1 MNREEFK
8 SRVYGCWMGKNIGGT
23 LGMPMEWERCKNNI
37 TYYTHDLNGEP
48 LPNDDLD
55 IQILWLLALEE
66 RGFYI
71 NSKDLGEYFNEFMI
85 FTHAEYGVAKTNL
98 RSGFQ
103 PPVTGSFNNEF
114 KDSCGSYIRSEIWAC
129 LFPGKPD
136 LAAEYAFQ
144 DAIVDHGD
152 GEGVY
157 AEVFIA
163 AMESAAFYLDDIRE
177 LIEIGLSYIPSDC
190 KLSEGIRKA
199 VETYEAGMNED
210 ETREYIMQNYIG
222 HLECHYISEEDEQ
235 KGYQNG
241 RMGWDVPSNIMI
253 IIYGLLFGRGD
264 FERSMLTALH
274 YGEDTDCTSGTIA
287 ALFGIMKGIEFF
299 DKKWIDPIG
308 HKIVTCSIDP
318 FRMCGKIPGT
328 IEELTDRVVALHE
341 KANATFSFQV
351 NDLMTAKD
359 FYASSYFLNIYL
371 EMKTVKYEFPYLNV
385 RIDYCGD
392 PVVKRGERKKI
403 KLILSNTSKS
413 ITSDRLDIYLYNRE
427 GCTVLPQN
435 EAAVFL
441 TMAHMGAGIKEV
453 EYEILIDEPLK
464 PIYHFVVEFIFEE
477 NKNGR
482 IMHVPVVLVSE
493 TGSVHQVIWEKRG
506 ENGTCNLP
514 RV

>member
-55 IQILWLLALEE
+55 IQILWLLALED
-66 RGFYI
+66 RGI
-71 NSKDLGEYFNEFMI
+71 HIDAKDLGEYFNEFMI

-163 AMESAAFYLDDIRE
+163 AMESAAFYIRDIRK
-177 LIEIGLSYIPSDC
+177 LIEIGLSYIP
-190 KLSEGIRKA
+190 EGCAVSIGVRKA
-199 VETYEAGMNED
+199 METFDSGMDEE
-210 ETREYIMQNYIG
+210 ETREYIMQNFIG
-222 HLECHYISEEDEQ
+222 HLEWHYISEEDEK

-241 RMGWDVPSNIMI
+241 KMGWDVPSNLMI
-253 IIYGLLFGRGD
+253 IIYGLLFGGGD
-264 FERSMLTALH
+264 FEKSVLTAVH
-274 YGEDTDCTSGTIA
+274 YGEDTDCTAGTIA
-287 ALFGIMKGIEFF
+287 SLFGIMYGIDFF
-299 DKKWIDPIG
+299 EAKWIDPIG
-308 HKIVTCSIDP
+308 HGIVTCSIDP
-318 FRMCGKIPGT
+318 FRMAGRIPST
-328 IEELTDRVVALHE
+328 VEELTDRVLALKEVAWKELALTE
-341 KANATFSFQV
+341 ATAE
-351 NDLMTAKD
+351 DEEI
-359 FYASSYFLNIYL
+359 FYAKPYFRNIFD

-385 RIDYCGD
+385 RVDYCGD
-392 PVVKRGERKKI
+392 PVINAEEPKKI
-403 KLILSNTSKS
+403 RFILSNTSKS
-413 ITSDRLDIYLYNRE
+413 VTSDRLNVYLYNRD
-427 GCTVLPQN
+427 GCTVSPQN
-435 EAAVFL
+435 EASVFL

-453 EYEILIDEPLK
+453 DFEINVEGPLK
-464 PIYHFVVEFIFEE
+464 PLYRFVAEFTFEE
-477 NKNGR
+477 SKNR
-482 IMHVPVVLVSE
+482 RVMHVPVVLVSE
-493 TGSVHQVIWEKRG
+493 TGTVREVKWEKKGPRSV
-506 ENGTCNLP
+506 NNLP